1 MLPVHLLNNNMKTIF
16 ATLSLCLL
24 GFTYSQAQS
33 TTGGK
38 SGGSTASTGTGYLT
52 EGKRPTTSMA
62 QSMTIAD
69 EGSSRDYM
77 YVPPSAQKKNR
88 SSSPDGTSNRTT
100 QTTTTKKSV
109 TTKKTTKSGN
119 R

>member
-1 MLPVHLLNNNMKTIF
+1 MKKILTMV
-16 ATLSLCLL
+16 SLCLL
-24 GFTYSQAQS
+24 GVTYCQAQS

-52 EGKRPTTSMA
+52 EGKRPAASAA

-77 YVPPSAQKKNR
+77 YVPPAAQKKNR
-88 SSSPDGTSNRTT
+88 STSPDGTGSQTT
-100 QTTTTKKSV
+100 QTTTTKKAV

-119 R
+119 Q

>member
-1 MLPVHLLNNNMKTIF
+1 MKTIF

-69 EGSSRDYM
+69 EGSSRSYM
-77 YVPPSAQKKNR
+77 YVPPKAKTKNR
-88 SSSPDGTSNRTT
+88 SASPDGTGS
-100 QTTTTKKSV
+100 QPTTTKKTA